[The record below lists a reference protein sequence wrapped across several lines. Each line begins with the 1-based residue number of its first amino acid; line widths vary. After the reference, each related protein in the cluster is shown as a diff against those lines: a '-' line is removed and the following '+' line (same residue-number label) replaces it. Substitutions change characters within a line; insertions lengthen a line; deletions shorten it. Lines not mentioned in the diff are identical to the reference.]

1 MGNIHSY
8 VPHDLELAIPDLHA
22 MSDAYDLAMLELRE
36 GDAALEE
43 AIARAI
49 IAAAVA
55 GDRDPVS
62 LCDKALAHV
71 GLLPEV
77 TRVADRSEPRAAAP
91 QKKREGQRRGKR
103 RAEVAAKVELPAT
116 AADAPPALP
125 VDRLH

>member
-22 MSDAYDLAMLELRE
+22 MSDAFDLAMLELRE
-36 GDAALEE
+36 GNAALEE

-77 TRVADRSEPRAAAP
+77 TGVADRSAPRAAAP
-91 QKKREGQRRGKR
+91 KKREVQRRVKR
-103 RAEVAAKVELPAT
+103 RGEVTAKVELPA
-116 AADAPPALP
+116 AAPDAPPAVR